1 MSNTPKD
8 DAERFV
14 RPEKPERP
22 AEGYLDETVTMD
34 LTDVA
39 QEISR
44 LGKNDPEKKE
54 AESGAADEAADGT
67 DAEGQK
73 QGNREHPKQERDVDP
88 EDTDKAVTS
97 DTDGGNETV
106 ADADGGKEDVVTD
119 AVEEKEIVAADADGG
134 KEDVVADAVEEKE
147 IVAADAD
154 GEKETM
160 ISGADEENESGRRDL
175 REVAADAAEEA
186 LDELTLPESG
196 EVQASGKEKRKGFF
210 RRHMVLTVLLIVFV
224 VFDSVAGAGYGYFHS
239 KYRLMQISNG
249 EVDQPAEMTA
259 EEEKDNAIQNEALK
273 KQTADIAEAKTI
285 QAEGDIF
292 SDSDVYNILLI
303 GSDDRTKKF
312 NENAR
317 GDTCILLSINKERKQ
332 VHLVSFERASG
343 MPILDG
349 EYEGQYDWLTHTFRY
364 GGASLMTREVRECF
378 KLDVTKYIRVNIW
391 TFIKLVDAVG
401 GVDIDM
407 TEAEAD
413 NINHPEGTYTEG
425 YIKGMHVQ
433 KEVQQ
438 DLHVGVNHLN
448 GATAMCYARLRS
460 IDSDWFRVQRQRKV
474 ILAAVEQLKKLNV
487 TELDNLLNQ
496 VLPMVQ
502 TNLTESDCAEL
513 ITLVPEY
520 LNADFDD
527 FTMPFKNTYGMMTG
541 MEGRRMFAVD
551 FDTCAKILH
560 SVLYNGADA
569 ERLQTYY
576 ENLSQPTYYTS
587 ASYKAAN
594 GISGNNQTGKGT
606 SAGTTQQTTGSAG
619 SGTAAGT
626 SSGTGTAAS
635 QVQQPAASG
644 TAGGQSGIPAETRV
658 DPNTGYLYD
667 PNTGIVYDPNS
678 GAAIG
683 TVPDT
688 SVLNQGAAQ
697 SQGAGAADQTGTA
710 GAAAGTGTDGTTGAA
725 AGTGADGNAAGAVGS
740 AGAAAG
746 NGTAAAGA
754 AAVPAAQ

>member
-22 AEGYLDETVTMD
+22 EEGYLDETVTME

-44 LGKNDPEKKE
+44 QEQNAPEKGETEISKEKE
-54 AESGAADEAADGT
+54 A
-67 DAEGQK
+67 
-73 QGNREHPKQERDVDP
+73 
-88 EDTDKAVTS
+88 
-97 DTDGGNETV
+97 
-106 ADADGGKEDVVTD
+106 
-119 AVEEKEIVAADADGG
+119 AADAGG
-134 KEDVVADAVEEKE
+134 EDESGT
-147 IVAADAD
+147 AD
-154 GEKETM
+154 GDEKGEKGL
-160 ISGADEENESGRRDL
+160 SDGDKNSENGPGDG
-175 REVAADAAEEA
+175 DAEKA
-186 LDELTLPESG
+186 LDELVLPEA
-196 EVQASGKEKRKGFF
+196 QAAGKEKRRGFF

-239 KYRLMQISNG
+239 KYRLLQISNG
-249 EVDQPAEMTA
+249 EVDQPTEMTA

-303 GSDDRTKKF
+303 GSDDRTQKF

-317 GDTCILLSINKERKQ
+317 GDTCILLSINKKRKQ

-364 GGASLMTREVRECF
+364 GGASLMTREIRECF

-474 ILAAVEQLKKLNV
+474 ILAAVEQMKKLSV

-520 LNADFDD
+520 LNAEFDD

-594 GISGNNQTGKGT
+594 GTAGNSQAGK
-606 SAGTTQQTTGSAG
+606 S
-619 SGTAAGT
+619 T
-626 SSGTGTAAS
+626 SSGTGTAQHTAGSTGSGTTAGTSSGTDAAAS
-635 QVQQPAASG
+635 QGQQPAA
-644 TAGGQSGIPAETRV
+644 GGQGGIPAETRV

-688 SVLNQGAAQ
+688 SVLNQNAAQ
-697 SQGAGAADQTGTA
+697 SQGAGAAAQTGTA
-710 GAAAGTGTDGTTGAA
+710 GADAGAGAA
-725 AGTGADGNAAGAVGS
+725 TGTGADGTAGTAAGTVGNAAGAAGS
-740 AGAAAG
+740 AGAAAGSGTAAAGAAAG

-754 AAVPAAQ
+754 AAVPGAQ